1 MRWQYYGSGVQNEG
15 MYFDLAAI
23 PLEKLHQMQADAEAR
38 LTELRAS
45 EPPHKRGNTTKHI
58 IWFSSCQDEIKRLHD
73 IRDAIQDHLARRE
86 SCSKGA
92 GSPLVP

>member
-23 PLEKLHQMQADAEAR
+23 PLEKLYQMQADAEAR

-45 EPPHKRGNTTKHI
+45 EPPHKRGNTRKHI

-73 IRDAIQDHLARRE
+73 IRDAIQDHLARGERD
-86 SCSKGA
+86 A
-92 GSPLVP
+92 DSPSAP